1 MSNEKKSTGRSVT
14 ASDDKFGYV
23 KRMDSG
29 VHTLPGFVDL
39 QVNGFMGVDF
49 SSGELTRESF
59 LTACRGLVERG
70 TVAFLPTIIT
80 SSPERFKRNLSLMA
94 SMMDH
99 EELAGHLL
107 GFHVEGPFLSPEEGA
122 IGAHNP
128 EWVLPPDPE
137 FLDQLQKWAR
147 GQIRLIT
154 IAAEQEGAETLCRHA
169 VKQGITVSL
178 GHQLANGEQ
187 LQRLAD
193 AGASALT
200 HLGNGMPANVNRHR
214 NPLVDGLAC
223 DDLTAMV
230 ISDGHHL
237 PDSLLKVIWRVKG
250 IDRFLVVSDASP
262 IAGMPPGKYNTLGN
276 EVVLEPSGYLGNPDS
291 GYLVGSSATMI
302 ECMNVLVSIDLL
314 SLDELLRVGVENPL
328 RLIGLKPERVMT
340 SFRHGIGHD
349 KRFFVL

>member
-1 MSNEKKSTGRSVT
+1 MRS
-14 ASDDKFGYV
+14 SEGKFGYL

-29 VHTLPGFVDL
+29 VYTLPGFVDL

-49 SSGELTRESF
+49 SSGQLTKESF
-59 LTACRGLVERG
+59 LTACRGLMERG

-80 SSPERFKRNLSLMA
+80 SSPERFERNLSLMA

-99 EELAGHLL
+99 EELSGHLL

-128 EWVLPPDPE
+128 AWVLPPDPL
-137 FLDQLQKWAR
+137 FLDQLQEWAG

-154 IAAEQEGAETLCRHA
+154 IAAEREGAEHLCRHA
-169 VKQGITVSL
+169 VKQGISVSL

-187 LQRLAD
+187 MQQLAD
-193 AGASALT
+193 AGATALT
-200 HLGNGMPANVNRHR
+200 HLGNGMPAQVNRHR

-237 PDSLLKVIWRVKG
+237 PESLLKVIWRVKG

-262 IAGMPPGKYNTLGN
+262 IAGRPPGRYNTLGN
-276 EVVLEPSGYLGNPDS
+276 EVVLEPSGYLWNPES
-291 GYLVGSSATMI
+291 GYLVGSSATML
-302 ECMNVLVSIDLL
+302 ECMNVLADTGWFGP
-314 SLDELLRVGVENPL
+314 EALLRAGVENPL
-328 RLIGLKPERVMT
+328 RLIGYDPERVMNP
-340 SFRHGIGHD
+340 FVHGIGVD

>member
-1 MSNEKKSTGRSVT
+1 MNEQDER
-14 ASDDKFGYV
+14 FGYL
-23 KRMDSG
+23 KTLDSG
-29 VHTLPGFVDL
+29 VQTFPGFVDL

-49 SSGELTRESF
+49 SSGELTRETF
-59 LTACRGLVERG
+59 LTACRGLIERG

-80 SSPERFKRNLSLMA
+80 SSPERFKRNLALMA

-99 EELAGHLL
+99 EELSGHLL

-128 EWVLPPDPE
+128 SWVLPPDPA
-137 FLDQLQKWAR
+137 FLDRLQGWAS
-147 GQIRLIT
+147 GNIRLIT
-154 IAAEQEGAETLCRHA
+154 IAAECEGAEELCRHA

-187 LQRLAD
+187 MQRLAD
-193 AGASALT
+193 AGATALT
-200 HLGNGMPANVNRHR
+200 HLGNGMPATVNRHR

-237 PDSLLKVIWRVKG
+237 PESLLKVIWRVKG

-262 IAGMPPGKYNTLGN
+262 IAGMPPGRYNALGN
-276 EVVLEPSGYLGNPDS
+276 EVVLEPSGYLSNPET
-291 GYLVGSSATMI
+291 GYLVGSSATML
-302 ECMNVLVSIDLL
+302 ECMNVLADTGWFGPE
-314 SLDELLRVGVENPL
+314 ELLRAGLENPL
-328 RLIGLKPERVMT
+328 RLIGLDPERVLNAFT
-340 SFRHGIGHD
+340 HRIGVR
-349 KRFFVL
+349 KRFFNL